1 MQRTDLLVKEEELIN
16 EVREEVVIVNG
27 GMVGGVELM
36 TNLFC

>member
-1 MQRTDLLVKEEELIN
+1 MQRTDLLVKEKELVN